1 MNLKLTWLA
10 RFSEKN
16 TLDVLR
22 LLLFFFIILTF
33 SLNLFYKISLD
44 GAYVHGL
51 LVDYL
56 IPKVYLAEFFLVPFL
71 LLSLVQLGKIKL
83 PTGFCFL
90 VLLFLLRQLLSG
102 SALAAFTHLL
112 HLIEFFLFFKVI
124 SRDTLFQSKL
134 GQKFTA
140 AALLITIV
148 LQSLLAFYQFV
159 FQKSLLAYQF
169 LGETNLSDLANI
181 SRAQFSFGE
190 KILPYGSTAHP
201 NILAGI
207 VVVLS
212 ILLIQK
218 ASTALWLRWLL
229 FSNALMI
236 IFITQSLSALLTLG
250 LFGIYLLLEKIKN
263 KKILLALTYYFFL
276 LFLPYLLGKIADT
289 KLSSDSIERRVNLNQ
304 AALEMFRE
312 NTFLGVGI
320 NNFTLELE
328 KYSGEISNREV
339 VRFVQPVHNLLFL
352 MLAEGGLLL
361 LALFWLLI
369 RQLKIDRFYQKS
381 LILLALAS
389 LDHYLFS
396 QFSGLGLLALF
407 YFLI

>member
-16 TLDVLR
+16 TLDVIR

-56 IPKVYLAEFFLVPFL
+56 IPKVYLAEFFLIPFL

-83 PTGFCFL
+83 PTSFCFL
-90 VLLFLLRQLLSG
+90 VLLFLLRQLLSD

-124 SRDTLFQSKL
+124 SRDALFKSKL
-134 GQKFTA
+134 GQKFTN
-140 AALLITIV
+140 AALLTTIIF
-148 LQSLLAFYQFV
+148 QSFLAFYQFI

-169 LGETNLSDLANI
+169 LGETNLRDLANI

-207 VVVLS
+207 VIILS
-212 ILLIQK
+212 ILLIRK
-218 ASTALWLRWLL
+218 ASTVLWLRFLL
-229 FSNALMI
+229 IANALLI
-236 IFITQSLSALLTLG
+236 VFLTQSFSALITLI
-250 LFGIYLLLEKIKN
+250 LFGVYLLLEKVKD
-263 KKILLALTYYFFL
+263 KKTIIVLIYYFFL
-276 LFLPYLLGKIADT
+276 LFLPYLLS
-289 KLSSDSIERRVNLNQ
+289 KLIETSFENDSIERRVYLNQ
-304 AALEMFRE
+304 AALEMFKE
-312 NTFLGVGI
+312 NTFFGVGI
-320 NNFTLELE
+320 NNFTLNLE
-328 KYSGEISNREV
+328 KYSTQINSREV

-352 MLAEGGLLL
+352 FLAEGGLLL
-361 LALFWLLI
+361 LMLMWLMI
-369 RQLKIDRFYQKS
+369 RQLKIDKFYQKS
-381 LILLALAS
+381 LIILALAS

-396 QFSGLGLLALF
+396 QFSGLGLLAIF

>member
-10 RFSEKN
+10 RFREKN
-16 TLDVLR
+16 TLDTIR
-22 LLLFFFIILTF
+22 LLLFFFVVLTF
-33 SLNLFYKISLD
+33 SLNLFYKVSLN

-56 IPKVYLAEFFLVPFL
+56 IPKIYLTEFFLIPFL
-71 LLSLVQLGKIKL
+71 ILSLYQLGKIKL

-90 VLLFLLRQLLSG
+90 VLLFLLRQLLSN

-112 HLIEFFLFFKVI
+112 HLIEFFLFFKI
-124 SRDTLFQSKL
+124 IRRDKLFQSKL
-134 GQKFTA
+134 AQKFTA
-140 AALLITIV
+140 AALLIVVTS
-148 LQSLLAFYQFV
+148 QSLLAFYQFI

-169 LGETNLSDLANI
+169 LGETNLNDLANI

-190 KILPYGSTAHP
+190 KILPYASTAHP

-207 VVVLS
+207 IVVLS
-212 ILLIQK
+212 ILIIQK
-218 ASTALWLRWLL
+218 ASTANWLRWTLL
-229 FSNALMI
+229 GNALLI
-236 IFITQSLSALLTLG
+236 IFLTQSLSAFLTLI
-250 LFGIYLLLEKIKN
+250 LFGAYLLLEKIKN
-263 KKILLALTYYFFL
+263 KKILLVLIYYFFL
-276 LFLPYLLGKIADT
+276 LFLPYLLSKMVDT
-289 KLSSDSIERRVNLNQ
+289 NFSSDSVRRRVNLNQ

-312 NTFLGVGI
+312 NTLFGVGI

-328 KYSGEISNREV
+328 NYTKQIKNTEV

-352 MLAEGGLLL
+352 FLAEGGLLL
-361 LALFWLLI
+361 LGLFLLLI
-369 RQLKIDRFYQKS
+369 KQLKIEKFYQKS
-381 LILLALAS
+381 LILLAIAS

-396 QFSGLGLLALF
+396 QFSGLGLLAIF

>member
-312 NTFLGVGI
+312 NTLLGIGI

>member
-16 TLDVLR
+16 TLDVIR

-83 PTGFCFL
+83 PTSFCFL
-90 VLLFLLRQLLSG
+90 VLLFLLRQLLSD

-124 SRDTLFQSKL
+124 SRDTLFHSKL
-134 GQKFTA
+134 AKKFTA
-140 AALLITIV
+140 AALLMVIV
-148 LQSLLAFYQFV
+148 LQSFLAFYQFI

-169 LGETNLSDLANI
+169 LGETNLRDLANI

-207 VVVLS
+207 VVILS
-212 ILLIQK
+212 IFLIQK
-218 ASTALWLRWLL
+218 ASTVLWLRFLL
-229 FSNALMI
+229 IVNALLI
-236 IFITQSLSALLTLG
+236 VFLTQSFSALITLI
-250 LFGIYLLLEKIKN
+250 LFGVYLLLEKVKD
-263 KKILLALTYYFFL
+263 KKTIIVLIYYFFL
-276 LFLPYLLGKIADT
+276 LFLPYLLS
-289 KLSSDSIERRVNLNQ
+289 KLIETNFENDSIERRVYLNQ
-304 AALEMFRE
+304 AALEMFKE
-312 NTFLGVGI
+312 NTFFGVGI
-320 NNFTLELE
+320 NNFTLNLE
-328 KYSGEISNREV
+328 KYSTQINSREV
-339 VRFVQPVHNLLFL
+339 VRFIQPVHNLLFL
-352 MLAEGGLLL
+352 FLAEGGLLL
-361 LALFWLLI
+361 LVLVWLMI
-369 RQLKIDRFYQKS
+369 RQLKIDKFYQKS
-381 LILLALAS
+381 LIILALAS

-396 QFSGLGLLALF
+396 QFSGLGLLAIF

>member
-1 MNLKLTWLA
+1 MNLKLTWLV

-16 TLDVLR
+16 TLDALR
-22 LLLFFFIILTF
+22 LLLFFFVILTF

-71 LLSLVQLGKIKL
+71 LLSLAQLGKIKL

-112 HLIEFFLFFKVI
+112 HLIEFLLFFKVI
-124 SRDTLFQSKL
+124 NDDDLFQSKL

-140 AALLITIV
+140 AALLITIA
-148 LQSLLAFYQFV
+148 LQSLLAFYQFI

-312 NTFLGVGI
+312 NTFFGVGI

-352 MLAEGGLLL
+352 MLAEGGLLF

-381 LILLALAS
+381 LILLALGS

-396 QFSGLGLLALF
+396 QFSGLGLLTLF

>member
-16 TLDVLR
+16 TLDILR
-22 LLLFFFIILTF
+22 LLLFFFVILTF

-71 LLSLVQLGKIKL
+71 LLSLAQLGKIKL

-90 VLLFLLRQLLSG
+90 VLLFLFRQLLSG

-124 SRDTLFQSKL
+124 NDDDLFQSKL

-140 AALLITIV
+140 AALLITIA
-148 LQSLLAFYQFV
+148 LQSLLAFYQFI

-229 FSNALMI
+229 FSNASMI

-250 LFGIYLLLEKIKN
+250 LFGVYLLLEKIKN

-312 NTFLGVGI
+312 NTLLGVGI

-381 LILLALAS
+381 IILLALAS